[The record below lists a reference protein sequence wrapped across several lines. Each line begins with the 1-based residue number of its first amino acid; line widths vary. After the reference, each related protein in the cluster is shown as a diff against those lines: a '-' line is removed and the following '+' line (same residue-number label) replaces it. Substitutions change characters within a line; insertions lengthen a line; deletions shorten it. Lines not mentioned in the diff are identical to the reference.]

1 MANRSTP
8 CDDEGVDS
16 DSDSIAATPVI
27 AQLLVRSMRS
37 RQPAMR
43 AISAR

>member
-1 MANRSTP
+1 MAKSSTP
-8 CDDEGVDS
+8 WWEVAVDS
-16 DSDSIAATPVI
+16 ETESIAPTTVI

-37 RQPAMR
+37 RQPDMR